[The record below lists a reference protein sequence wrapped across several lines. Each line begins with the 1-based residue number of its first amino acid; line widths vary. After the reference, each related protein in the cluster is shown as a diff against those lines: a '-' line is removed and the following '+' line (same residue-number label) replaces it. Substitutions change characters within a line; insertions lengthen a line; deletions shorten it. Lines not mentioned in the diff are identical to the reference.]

1 MQSNPPP
8 SNLTRKQEAQFRVM
22 QAIVNNPNITQREL
36 ASQMGVSLGR
46 AHYCLA
52 SLLEVGW
59 VKMSRFRGSSEKKQY
74 AYILTPSGI
83 SQKAEITGR
92 FLKRK
97 IDEYQALKREI
108 EVLREEIGVDVDWNA
123 TNGVSPAISATY
135 TANLKQGA
143 GNPLLVDLSVL

>member
-1 MQSNPPP
+1 MQGNPPP
-8 SNLTRKQEAQFRVM
+8 PNLTRKQEAQFRVM
-22 QAIVNNPNITQREL
+22 QVIVNNPNITQREL

-59 VKMSRFRGSSEKKQY
+59 VKMSRFKGSSEKKQY

-97 IDEYQALKREI
+97 IDEYLALRREI
-108 EVLREEIGVDVDWNA
+108 EVLREEIGVDVNA
-123 TNGVSPAISATY
+123 ANGVSPAISPTY
-135 TANLKQGA
+135 TANLKQEA
-143 GNPLLVDLSVL
+143 GSPLLIDLSGL